1 MIFLGYVTP
10 KGNHMTDDTGN
21 LVNKLFNEAVA
32 SMNTVS
38 IERSAMRG
46 RKPALTR
53 AEAKAVKEDMRPYT
67 EIAASYGISKET
79 IMRVKRTGRYKNI
92 PYIPSDVDPQEY
104 GLLPRMS
111 DYPRPTGGQRGR
123 PFRTGR
129 GPLSDDEYAAM
140 LADLRTPDLVAAEFN
155 VPIDYVRRQRKKHK
169 IAAGREALISE
180 DVKVLIAIDKRPN
193 WMLAREYKCPEFIIE
208 RIKEKYAHLIEP
220 EVTSEGNHEEDESGV

>member
-1 MIFLGYVTP
+1 
-10 KGNHMTDDTGN
+10 MTDDTGA
-21 LVNKLFNEAVA
+21 LVNRLFDEAMSKQDTLPV
-32 SMNTVS
+32 
-38 IERSAMRG
+38 ERNSLRG

-53 AEAKAVKEDMRPYT
+53 AEAKAVKDDMRPYH

-79 IMRVKRTGRYKNI
+79 IMRVKRTGRYKDI

-111 DYPRPTGGQRGR
+111 DYPRPTNGMRGR

-129 GPLSDDEYAAM
+129 GPLSDDELASL
-140 LADLRTPDLVAAEFN
+140 LADLRPVDKVAAEFN
-155 VPIDYVRRQRKKHK
+155 VPIDYVRRQRKKHR
-169 IAAGREALISE
+169 ISAGREALISE

-220 EVTSEGNHEEDESGV
+220 EVTSGGNDEEDTGRV